1 MIDIDNVR
9 FTYDGVHFALDGV
22 SAHVETGEFLCILGG
37 NGSGKST
44 LAKHLN
50 ALLVPDEGRVVVDG
64 MDTADAECTYAVRKT
79 CGMVFQN
86 PDDQLVASLV
96 EDDVAF
102 GPENLGIPT
111 PKLRERVTQALEDV
125 GLSGFERHETHALSG
140 GQKQRV
146 AIAGVLAMNP
156 SVLVL
161 DEASAMLDPRGR
173 AGLMRVCHELH
184 ERGMTIVMITH
195 FMEEAAQADRVI
207 VMERGHVALEGTP
220 DEVLLRAD
228 ALDHLNLDVPFAARL
243 SLDARRAGVN
253 VAPTVNAN
261 ELAQRVLALAGAGA
275 QVTAAAN
282 GASAPAAQPVAAA
295 EDSQEGAGSSQAESA
310 SGNGGNAFPTQEAAA
325 RTPASFSAS
334 AGIDATGSQ
343 TGSENDNGG
352 LFPTCSDVA
361 GKLVSV
367 AASGDAGAVSA
378 GTGTP
383 LIEFC
388 DVSFTYDAAEAK
400 RQRKRGGQQAKRQA
414 KWGNAPDSLWAI
426 RNVSFAV
433 HQGEFLGIAGHTGSG
448 KSTII
453 QHMNGILKPTSGQV
467 LVMGADISDKRCEA
481 SLRGSIGVV
490 FQYPEHQLF
499 AETVYKDV
507 AFGPR
512 NLGLKDNEV
521 DARVRESL
529 ERVGL
534 AFDEVAEKS
543 PFELSGGQQRRV
555 AFAGVLAMNPR
566 VLVLDE
572 PAAGLDPAS
581 RTSFLGMISRLHQ
594 QGLTVVMV
602 SHSMDDLARMC
613 DRVAIMNEGQLL
625 GIGAPDQLFL
635 RAAELKRVGLGT
647 TEAQA
652 FASAL
657 AAGGMAVEAGKL
669 YNEQD
674 LVDLV
679 ARACGSEEAGANGC
693 AGVAAGSAADD
704 AASAAAGSAT
714 GTASA
719 APEASSPAASGN
731 PAANKSTP
739 AASDNAERAAAD
751 AGSCESTG
759 E

>member
-111 PKLRERVTQALEDV
+111 PELRERVTQALEDV

-207 VMERGHVALEGTP
+207 VMERGRVALEGTP
-220 DEVLLRAD
+220 DEVLLQAD

-243 SLDARRAGVN
+243 SLDARRAGAN
-253 VAPTVNAN
+253 VAPTVNAD

-295 EDSQEGAGSSQAESA
+295 EDSQEGAGSSQAEGA
-310 SGNGGNAFPTQEAAA
+310 SGNSSNALPTQEATA

-334 AGIDATGSQ
+334 AGIDATGAQ
-343 TGSENDNGG
+343 TGSENDNGDF
-352 LFPTCSDVA
+352 FPTCSDVA

-414 KWGNAPDSLWAI
+414 KWGNAPDNLWAI

-602 SHSMDDLARMC
+602 SHCMDDLALMC

-657 AAGGMAVEAGKL
+657 AAGGMAVEADKL

-679 ARACGSEEAGANGC
+679 ARACGSEETGANGC
-693 AGVAAGSAADD
+693 AGV
-704 AASAAAGSAT
+704 AAGSAT

-731 PAANKSTP
+731 
-739 AASDNAERAAAD
+739 AERAAAD

>member
-111 PKLRERVTQALEDV
+111 PELRERVTQALEDV

-243 SLDARRAGVN
+243 SLDARRAGAN
-253 VAPTVNAN
+253 VAPTVNAD
-261 ELAQRVLALAGAGA
+261 ELAQRVLALAGAGV

-282 GASAPAAQPVAAA
+282 GASAPATQPVAAG
-295 EDSQEGAGSSQAESA
+295 EDSQEGAESSQAEGA
-310 SGNGGNAFPTQEAAA
+310 SGNGSNAFPTQEAAA

-400 RQRKRGGQQAKRQA
+400 RQRKRGGRQAKRQA

-635 RAAELKRVGLGT
+635 RAAELKRVGLCT

-652 FASAL
+652 FASEL

-693 AGVAAGSAADD
+693 AGVAAGSA
-704 AASAAAGSAT
+704 T

-731 PAANKSTP
+731 PAANKSIP

>member
-111 PKLRERVTQALEDV
+111 PELRERVTQALEDV

-161 DEASAMLDPRGR
+161 DEASAMLDPRRR

-207 VMERGHVALEGTP
+207 VMERGRVALEGTP

-228 ALDHLNLDVPFAARL
+228 ALDRLNLDVPFAARL

-253 VAPTVNAN
+253 VAPTVNAD

-275 QVTAAAN
+275 QSPAAG
-282 GASAPAAQPVAAA
+282 GAYAPAAQPVAAA

-310 SGNGGNAFPTQEAAA
+310 SGNGSNAFPTQEAAA
-325 RTPASFSAS
+325 RTPASFFAS

-343 TGSENDNGG
+343 TGSENDNGD
-352 LFPTCSDVA
+352 LFPACSEMA
-361 GKLVSV
+361 GKLVSI

-433 HQGEFLGIAGHTGSG
+433 HQGEFFGIAGHTGSG

-693 AGVAAGSAADD
+693 AGVAAGSA
-704 AASAAAGSAT
+704 T

-731 PAANKSTP
+731 
-739 AASDNAERAAAD
+739 AERAAAD

>member
-1 MIDIDNVR
+1 
-9 FTYDGVHFALDGV
+9 
-22 SAHVETGEFLCILGG
+22 
-37 NGSGKST
+37 
-44 LAKHLN
+44 
-50 ALLVPDEGRVVVDG
+50 
-64 MDTADAECTYAVRKT
+64 
-79 CGMVFQN
+79 
-86 PDDQLVASLV
+86 
-96 EDDVAF
+96 
-102 GPENLGIPT
+102 
-111 PKLRERVTQALEDV
+111 
-125 GLSGFERHETHALSG
+125 
-140 GQKQRV
+140 
-146 AIAGVLAMNP
+146 
-156 SVLVL
+156 
-161 DEASAMLDPRGR
+161 MLDPRGR

-207 VMERGHVALEGTP
+207 VMERGRVALEGTP
-220 DEVLLRAD
+220 DEVLLQAD

-253 VAPTVNAN
+253 VAPTVNAD
-261 ELAQRVLALAGAGA
+261 ELAQRVLALSGAGA

-310 SGNGGNAFPTQEAAA
+310 SGNGSNAFPTQEAAA

-652 FASAL
+652 FASEL

-679 ARACGSEEAGANGC
+679 TRACGSEEAGANGC
-693 AGVAAGSAADD
+693 AGVAAGSA
-704 AASAAAGSAT
+704 T

-719 APEASSPAASGN
+719 APKVSSPAASGN
-731 PAANKSTP
+731 PAANKSIP

>member
-111 PKLRERVTQALEDV
+111 PELRERVTQALEDV

-220 DEVLLRAD
+220 DEVLLQAD

-253 VAPTVNAN
+253 VAPTVNAD

-693 AGVAAGSAADD
+693 AGVAAGSA
-704 AASAAAGSAT
+704 T

-719 APEASSPAASGN
+719 APEASS
-731 PAANKSTP
+731 P

-751 AGSCESTG
+751 AGSCESIG

>member
-1 MIDIDNVR
+1 M
-9 FTYDGVHFALDGV
+9 
-22 SAHVETGEFLCILGG
+22 
-37 NGSGKST
+37 
-44 LAKHLN
+44 
-50 ALLVPDEGRVVVDG
+50 
-64 MDTADAECTYAVRKT
+64 
-79 CGMVFQN
+79 
-86 PDDQLVASLV
+86 
-96 EDDVAF
+96 AF

-111 PKLRERVTQALEDV
+111 PELRERVTQALEDV

-220 DEVLLRAD
+220 DEVLLQAD

-243 SLDARRAGVN
+243 SLDVRRAGVN
-253 VAPTVNAN
+253 VAPTVNAD

-275 QVTAAAN
+275 RSHCC
-282 GASAPAAQPVAAA
+282 GEWRFRPRSPAGCCG
-295 EDSQEGAGSSQAESA
+295 EDSQEGAGRQAEGA
-310 SGNGGNAFPTQEAAA
+310 SGNGSNAFPTQEAAA

-343 TGSENDNGG
+343 TGSENDNGD

-367 AASGDAGAVSA
+367 AASGDAGAFSA

-521 DARVRESL
+521 DARVCESL

-581 RTSFLGMISRLHQ
+581 RTSFLSMISRLHQ

-657 AAGGMAVEAGKL
+657 AAGGMAVEADKL

-693 AGVAAGSAADD
+693 AGAAAGSAA
-704 AASAAAGSAT
+704 

-731 PAANKSTP
+731 PAANKSIP
-739 AASDNAERAAAD
+739 AASGNAERAAAD

>member
-111 PKLRERVTQALEDV
+111 PELRERVTQALEDV

-207 VMERGHVALEGTP
+207 VMERGRVALEGMP
-220 DEVLLRAD
+220 DEVLLQAD

-243 SLDARRAGVN
+243 SLDARRAGAN
-253 VAPTVNAN
+253 VAPTVNAD

-343 TGSENDNGG
+343 TGSENDNGD

-367 AASGDAGAVSA
+367 AASGDAWAVSA

-652 FASAL
+652 FASEL

-693 AGVAAGSAADD
+693 AGVAAGSA
-704 AASAAAGSAT
+704 T

-731 PAANKSTP
+731 
-739 AASDNAERAAAD
+739 AERAAAD

>member
-9 FTYDGVHFALDGV
+9 FTYDGVHFALDDV

-50 ALLVPDEGRVVVDG
+50 ALLVPDEGRVMVDG

-111 PKLRERVTQALEDV
+111 PELRERVTQALEDV

-220 DEVLLRAD
+220 DEVLLQAD

-253 VAPTVNAN
+253 VAPTVNAD

-282 GASAPAAQPVAAA
+282 GASAAAAQPVAAA
-295 EDSQEGAGSSQAESA
+295 EDPQEGAGSSQAEGA
-310 SGNGGNAFPTQEAAA
+310 SGNGSNALPTQEAAA
-325 RTPASFSAS
+325 RTSASFSTS

-343 TGSENDNGG
+343 TGSENDNGD

-529 ERVGL
+529 EHVGL

-566 VLVLDE
+566 ALVLDE

-679 ARACGSEEAGANGC
+679 ARACGSEEAGANDC
-693 AGVAAGSAADD
+693 AGVAAGGAADD
-704 AASAAAGSAT
+704 AASAAAGSAA

-731 PAANKSTP
+731 PAANKNTP
-739 AASDNAERAAAD
+739 AASGNAERAAAD

>member
-111 PKLRERVTQALEDV
+111 PELRERVTQALEDV

-207 VMERGHVALEGTP
+207 VMERGRVALEGTP
-220 DEVLLRAD
+220 DEVLLQAD

-253 VAPTVNAN
+253 VAPTVNAD

-310 SGNGGNAFPTQEAAA
+310 SGNGSNAFPTQEVAA

-534 AFDEVAEKS
+534 AFDEAAEKS

-652 FASAL
+652 FASEL

-693 AGVAAGSAADD
+693 AGVAAGSA
-704 AASAAAGSAT
+704 T

-731 PAANKSTP
+731 
-739 AASDNAERAAAD
+739 AERAAAD

>member
-111 PKLRERVTQALEDV
+111 PELRERVTQALEDV

-207 VMERGHVALEGTP
+207 VMERGRVALEGTP
-220 DEVLLRAD
+220 DEVLLQAD

-243 SLDARRAGVN
+243 SLDARRAGAN
-253 VAPTVNAN
+253 VAPTVNAD

-295 EDSQEGAGSSQAESA
+295 EDSHEGAGSSQAESA

-693 AGVAAGSAADD
+693 AGVAAGSA
-704 AASAAAGSAT
+704 T

-731 PAANKSTP
+731 
-739 AASDNAERAAAD
+739 AERAAAD

>member
-50 ALLVPDEGRVVVDG
+50 ALLVPDEGRVVIDG

-111 PKLRERVTQALEDV
+111 RELRERVTQALEDV

-173 AGLMRVCHELH
+173 AGLMCVCHELH

-220 DEVLLRAD
+220 DDVLLQAD

-253 VAPTVNAN
+253 VAPTVNAD

-282 GASAPAAQPVAAA
+282 GASAPAAQPVAAG
-295 EDSQEGAGSSQAESA
+295 EDSQEGAGSSQAEGA
-310 SGNGGNAFPTQEAAA
+310 SGNGSNAFPTQEAAA

-647 TEAQA
+647 TKAQA

-693 AGVAAGSAADD
+693 AGVAAGSA
-704 AASAAAGSAT
+704 T

-731 PAANKSTP
+731 
-739 AASDNAERAAAD
+739 AERAAAD

>member
-9 FTYDGVHFALDGV
+9 FTYDGVHFALGGV

-275 QVTAAAN
+275 QGTAAAN

-295 EDSQEGAGSSQAESA
+295 EDSQEGAGSSQAEGA
-310 SGNGGNAFPTQEAAA
+310 SGGSNAFPTQEAAA

-343 TGSENDNGG
+343 TGSENHNGD
-352 LFPTCSDVA
+352 LFPTCSEMA

-594 QGLTVVMV
+594 QGLTAVMV

-652 FASAL
+652 FASEL

-693 AGVAAGSAADD
+693 AGVAAGSA
-704 AASAAAGSAT
+704 T

-731 PAANKSTP
+731 
-739 AASDNAERAAAD
+739 AERAAAD

>member
-111 PKLRERVTQALEDV
+111 PELRERVTQALEDV

-220 DEVLLRAD
+220 DEVLLQAD
-228 ALDHLNLDVPFAARL
+228 VLDHLNLDVPFAARL

-253 VAPTVNAN
+253 VAPTVNAD

-693 AGVAAGSAADD
+693 AGVAAGSA
-704 AASAAAGSAT
+704 T

-731 PAANKSTP
+731 
-739 AASDNAERAAAD
+739 AERAAAD

>member
-111 PKLRERVTQALEDV
+111 PELRERVTQALEDV

-220 DEVLLRAD
+220 DEVLLQAD
-228 ALDHLNLDVPFAARL
+228 VLDHLNLDVPFAARL

-253 VAPTVNAN
+253 VAPTVNAD

-282 GASAPAAQPVAAA
+282 GASAAAAQPVAAA
-295 EDSQEGAGSSQAESA
+295 EDSQEGAGSSQAEDA

-652 FASAL
+652 FASEL

-679 ARACGSEEAGANGC
+679 ARACSSEEAGANGC
-693 AGVAAGSAADD
+693 AGV
-704 AASAAAGSAT
+704 AAGSAT

-731 PAANKSTP
+731 
-739 AASDNAERAAAD
+739 AERAAAD